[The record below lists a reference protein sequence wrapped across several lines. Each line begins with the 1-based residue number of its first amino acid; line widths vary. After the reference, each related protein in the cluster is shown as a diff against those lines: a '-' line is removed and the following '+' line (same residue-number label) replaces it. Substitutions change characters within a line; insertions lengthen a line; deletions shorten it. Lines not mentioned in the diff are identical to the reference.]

1 MLKTAEN
8 KKGMHNY
15 YKSLIKKN
23 DPSHD
28 KAETFH
34 IDLCL

>member
-1 MLKTAEN
+1 MY
-8 KKGMHNY
+8 NY
-15 YKSLIKKN
+15 YKSLIKELEN

-28 KAETFH
+28 KAATFH